1 VKILIVKFGA
11 LGDVVRTSYFLPG
24 LLKKYPGA
32 EIFWYTSKLSLDLL
46 SSNKYITKLFT
57 NEDTYDVLGSE
68 SFDYVISLDDERE
81 ILETLYDYSIRVDV
95 GAYINDDSIVTYT
108 DNSAQWFDMG
118 LLSKFGKIEADRLK
132 KTNKR
137 EHNEIFAE
145 ILDIDISKPY
155 FFGDTTKD
163 IEHFELSSSDYNIGL
178 NPGAGGRWVGKRLLK
193 NEAVRLINELEK
205 KIINKKK
212 VKVFLLGGKTEHDF
226 NNAILKDC
234 NFLAIDTGAD
244 NTLKEFAKI
253 ISMMDL
259 VITSDSL
266 ALHLAI
272 AQGIKSLSF
281 FAPTSSAEIGLF
293 DNGVKVESLSE
304 DYCSYVSDADNSSI
318 TSKRLLDALSSLDK
332 INIEEL
338 V

>member
-1 VKILIVKFGA
+1 MKILIVKFGA

-163 IEHFELSSSDYNIGL
+163 IEHFLHQ
-178 NPGAGGRWVGKRLLK
+178 
-193 NEAVRLINELEK
+193 
-205 KIINKKK
+205 
-212 VKVFLLGGKTEHDF
+212 T
-226 NNAILKDC
+226 
-234 NFLAIDTGAD
+234 
-244 NTLKEFAKI
+244 I
-253 ISMMDL
+253 IS
-259 VITSDSL
+259 V
-266 ALHLAI
+266 
-272 AQGIKSLSF
+272 
-281 FAPTSSAEIGLF
+281 
-293 DNGVKVESLSE
+293 
-304 DYCSYVSDADNSSI
+304 
-318 TSKRLLDALSSLDK
+318 
-332 INIEEL
+332 
-338 V
+338 